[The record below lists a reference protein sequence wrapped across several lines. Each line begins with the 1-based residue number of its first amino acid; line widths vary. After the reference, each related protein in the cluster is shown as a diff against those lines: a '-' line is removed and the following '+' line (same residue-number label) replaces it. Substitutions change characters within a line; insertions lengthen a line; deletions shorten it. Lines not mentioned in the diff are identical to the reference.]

1 MLKNGQMFIKN
12 LAVRPFFKIMD
23 ERVKEVVRAFVF
35 QYLVYFVKQAD
46 FPETVPML

>member
-1 MLKNGQMFIKN
+1 MLKNGQILIKN
-12 LAVRPFFKIMD
+12 LAVRQFFKIMD

-35 QYLVYFVKQAD
+35 QYFAYFVKQAD

>member
-1 MLKNGQMFIKN
+1 MLKNGQILIKN
-12 LAVRPFFKIMD
+12 LAVRQFFKIMD

-35 QYLVYFVKQAD
+35 QYFVYFVKQAD